1 MDVFEYVAV
10 MVTVVLALGLSHLL
24 TSLASMLVHP
34 ERVRPYWVHFVWVS
48 SLLALHLQAWLV
60 LWTRRNQ
67 DQFPVTQVTMML
79 AAAAL
84 IFVSSRVL
92 VPELSSSRAVDLR
105 AHFFRIRVP
114 LFAILSVFWFFP
126 TVGTLM
132 FTSRAY
138 SDATMLFRFSLM
150 GLSVAGLL
158 IRDPRWHPVLAVGW
172 FTLLVSHLA
181 LIGPNLARSAS

>member
-34 ERVRPYWVHFVWVS
+34 GRVRLYWVHFVWAF

-60 LWTRRNQ
+60 LWTRR
-67 DQFPVTQVTMML
+67 DQEEFPLIQVTMML

-84 IFVSSRVL
+84 IFVSARVL
-92 VPELSSSRAVDLR
+92 VPELSSSKVVDLR
-105 AHFFRIRVP
+105 EHFFRIRAP
-114 LFAILSVFWFFP
+114 LFSTLSVFWLFP

-132 FTSRAY
+132 VTSGSY

-150 GLSVAGLL
+150 GLSVSGLL
-158 IRDPRWHPVLAVGW
+158 VREPRWHSVLAVGW
-172 FTLLVSHLA
+172 FALLVSHLA
-181 LIGPNLARSAS
+181 LIGPHLARSAA